1 MAARYARVRCRIL
14 ACVAGPDRHG
24 PVHPLAAPR
33 SGASLRVMDRE
44 RRTNPSTPYRALALA
59 CALALPPTVHATP
72 IREGFTESVVAQGFD
87 SPVSMAFAPDGRV
100 FVCEQGGALRV
111 VKQGRLLP
119 RPFVTVPTQAF
130 EEEGLLGVA
139 FDPAFARTRRVYVLY
154 TALEPTRH
162 NVIAS
167 YGAAGDTAA
176 GPPTIVYEFDTHAAH
191 QHVGGALRFGRD
203 GMLYASSGECGDGSL
218 SQSLASTAGKILRI
232 RPDGSIP
239 GDNPFPTSTR
249 GRHAAI
255 WARGFRN
262 AFTFDIHPRSGRM
275 FVNDVGGSRYE
286 EVNDVMKGGNYGWPV
301 AEGPAHHAVLRDPV
315 YAYTHDDGCA
325 ITGGAWYVPRA
336 DARAAFPAAWRGG
349 YFFAEYCANELR
361 WLPAKGAARATVFG
375 RLAVAGPVDLRTG
388 PDGALWYLAR
398 GNSAPTGGPGSASGT
413 LVRVSVQP
421 PVAPAVAPRAR
432 PGH

>member
-1 MAARYARVRCRIL
+1 MIPERHTLTAAL
-14 ACVAGPDRHG
+14 H
-24 PVHPLAAPR
+24 HLWAA
-33 SGASLRVMDRE
+33 VCM
-44 RRTNPSTPYRALALA
+44 LALA
-59 CALALPPTVHATP
+59 GATQAAP
-72 IREGFTESVVAQGFD
+72 VRAGFTETVVVQGFD

-139 FDPAFARTRRVYVLY
+139 FDPAFARTHLVYVLY

-167 YGAAGDTAA
+167 YVAALDSAT
-176 GPPTIVYEFDTHAAH
+176 GPATIVFEFDTHAAH

-239 GDNPFPTSTR
+239 GDNPFPTRTR
-249 GRHAAI
+249 GRHGAI

-262 AFTFDIHPRSGRM
+262 AFTFDIHPSTGRM

-286 EVNDVMKGGNYGWPV
+286 EVNEVVKGGNYGWPV
-301 AEGPAHHAVLRDPV
+301 AEGPVRHASLADPV

-325 ITGGAWYVPRA
+325 ITGGAWYAPRA
-336 DARAAFPAAWRGG
+336 EARAAFPAAWRGG

-361 WLPAKGAARATVFG
+361 WLPGVGPARAVVFG
-375 RLAVAGPVDLRTG
+375 KLAVAGPVDLRTA
-388 PDGALWYLAR
+388 PDGSLWYLAR
-398 GNSAPTGGPGSASGT
+398 GNSAPSGGAGSARGS
-413 LVRVSVQP
+413 LVRIANAKP
-421 PVAPAVAPRAR
+421 
-432 PGH
+432 